1 MAERHLNL
9 LSLSWLM
16 LVLQGAGVRKKVGD
30 WPEPSLSL
38 WRPWALSQAR
48 VWERLGRVYG
58 QLSTWTSGSLQAKMG
73 WVSPARSCQTSAGGW
88 AQTHGELA

>member
-58 QLSTWTSGSLQAKMG
+58 HLLCTWDTAMGKQVLTGSWERQTYAKWRDRGAMKPRG
-73 WVSPARSCQTSAGGW
+73 F
-88 AQTHGELA
+88 